1 MYLPGF
7 PIIGAATSPVPGLPG
22 PRLTGVRSN
31 EPGLMPTFE
40 AKQWSVEV
48 VEVGHISD
56 KLWAQV
62 LMADVTPPKR
72 GVRKEASKSS
82 NR

>member
-1 MYLPGF
+1 
-7 PIIGAATSPVPGLPG
+7 
-22 PRLTGVRSN
+22 
-31 EPGLMPTFE
+31 MPTFE